1 MLTNSSEFVFNTDAL
16 LFSGAMLF
24 LTLIIHASYMFLVT
38 RQYEFITDA
47 LIETKRYGLVQPVF
61 YVMAF
66 VLALSHLLEIYI
78 WGSALYY
85 FGLIENEHQA
95 MFFAGSTYTTLG
107 FGTNPLPISWDL
119 VMVVIALSGMIAF
132 GWSISILLSMTQI
145 VNVARQKRKEHM
157 KGTRNSTTST

>member
-1 MLTNSSEFVFNTDAL
+1 MLNNSSDFVFNTAAL

-24 LTLIIHASYMFLVT
+24 LILIVHASYMFLVT
-38 RQYEFITDA
+38 RQYEAIADA
-47 LIETKRYGLVQPVF
+47 LIDSERYGLVQPVF

-78 WGSALYY
+78 WGFSLYY
-85 FGLIENEHQA
+85 FGLIANEHQA

-107 FGTNPLPISWDL
+107 FGTNPLPLSWDL

-132 GWSISILLSMTQI
+132 GWSISILLGMSQL
-145 VNVARQKRKEHM
+145 VNTARQKRKEHL
-157 KGTRNSTTST
+157 KGA